1 MSYAIDEQNA
11 ERQQLLARM
20 LDPLTREVLDGVPRD
35 SVKTILDLGC
45 GHGHTTRMLST
56 QFPGAVATGCEHDAA
71 LVERA
76 AADPQNPP
84 GVRFQQGDAA
94 RLPFADGSFDLVF
107 TRYMLLHVPDPP
119 AGVREMLRVTRP
131 GGFTVV
137 FEPDCSGEF
146 SYPPNPAM
154 DRMSF
159 LWRSLFPHALMGRQ
173 LLHLF
178 RSAGA
183 KDYRRGRSW
192 GWTTAKVCISSKPT
206 PSPCASNFQMS
217 G

>member
-20 LDPLTREVLDGVPRD
+20 LDPLTREVLDRVPRD

-45 GHGHTTRMLST
+45 GHGHTTRMLSA
-56 QFPGAVATGCEHDAA
+56 QFPGAAATGFEYNAA

-76 AADPQNPP
+76 TANPQNPP
-84 GVRFQQGDAA
+84 GVRFHGDAA

-119 AGVREMLRVTRP
+119 AVVREMRRVTRP
-131 GGFTVV
+131 GGFTVA

-146 SYPPNPAM
+146 SHPPDPAM

-159 LWRSLFPHALMGRQ
+159 LWRACSRAH
-173 LLHLF
+173 
-178 RSAGA
+178 
-183 KDYRRGRSW
+183 
-192 GWTTAKVCISSKPT
+192 
-206 PSPCASNFQMS
+206 
-217 G
+217 